1 MDFNITE
8 ELLALCPMKDTC
20 TGEDIFH
27 ECNAALQKANL
38 NYTKLVSMTT
48 DGAPAMLG
56 TKKGL
61 QGHTMDELSRQGLPH
76 DLIWCH
82 CIIHQENLC
91 SKTLGFKDVMS
102 KVIDNVNYI
111 RAHALNHRQFKELL
125 QELDANYGDVLYFSA
140 VRWLSRGRTLKRF
153 FELKDELAMFLGM
166 KGQPVGH
173 FSDSQWLDDL
183 AFLVDITEKLNAL
196 NVSMQGRGKLV
207 HNLYGCIQSFEN
219 KLELWESQ
227 LRAGRLDHF
236 TALQGQ
242 HGEDETVFDGERY
255 ATEVAR
261 LKKEFEKRFQD
272 FCKHKVSFEIFA
284 MPFSFD
290 PLQAPTDLQE
300 ELIELKSDIDIKAQ
314 FLEKELQEFYRGLP
328 RQTFP
333 NLIKHAQKLFSMFGS
348 TYLCEQFFSK
358 LKYSKNKNR
367 NALSDMHLED
377 TLRVASSHLVP
388 DINSILGEQKQYQV
402 SH

>member
-1 MDFNITE
+1 M
-8 ELLALCPMKDTC
+8 
-20 TGEDIFH
+20 
-27 ECNAALQKANL
+27 
-38 NYTKLVSMTT
+38 
-48 DGAPAMLG
+48 
-56 TKKGL
+56 
-61 QGHTMDELSRQGLPH
+61 
-76 DLIWCH
+76 
-82 CIIHQENLC
+82 
-91 SKTLGFKDVMS
+91 
-102 KVIDNVNYI
+102 VIGNVNYI

-242 HGEDETVFDGERY
+242 HSEDETVFDGERY
-255 ATEVAR
+255 ATEVVR

-328 RQTFP
+328 HQTFP